1 MASDICEKVTE
12 QIFISGYNK
21 NTKKKHTTSN
31 GGLNYEAYL

>member
-21 NTKKKHTTSN
+21 AIVKHTTSN
-31 GGLNYEAYL
+31 GGINYEAYL